1 MVELVI
7 YALLLVALLG
17 HCVAATL
24 AYRKI
29 QRDPSLS
36 FKQKNDRRLTALV
49 FPLGILRS
57 SQSNKKG

>member
-1 MVELVI
+1 MVELAI
-7 YALLLVALLG
+7 YAVLFVALLG

-29 QRDPSLS
+29 KRDPSLS
-36 FKQKNDRRLTALV
+36 FKQKNDQRLIALV

-57 SQSNKKG
+57 SRSNKKG

>member
-17 HCVAATL
+17 HCVAATM

-29 QRDPSLS
+29 QHDSSLS
-36 FKQKNDRRLTALV
+36 FKQKNDQRLIALV

-57 SQSNKKG
+57 YRSNKKG

>member
-1 MVELVI
+1 MVELAI
-7 YALLLVALLG
+7 YAILFVALLG

-36 FKQKNDRRLTALV
+36 FKQKNDQRLIAL
-49 FPLGILRS
+49 FLPLRILRS
-57 SQSNKKG
+57 SRSNPKG